1 LAEVL
6 QIVNRSVLPTP
17 ALASSGADFET
28 IKLDWP
34 LQPRLEMGTVEA

>member
-1 LAEVL
+1 L
-6 QIVNRSVLPTP
+6 QIGNRSVLPPP
-17 ALASSGADFET
+17 ARASPSADFET